1 MRIQFIKYIHEK
13 ILIEGTGSPKELALL
28 LNTSERTIYNYI
40 KYMRLEL
47 NAPIYTIC
55 HAISIL
61 FITML
66 FNQKWRTVTIL
77 KNVENPKSHK
87 SREKSI

>member
-13 ILIEGTGSPKELALL
+13 TLIEGTGSPKELGLL

-47 NAPIYTIC
+47 KAPIVYNRTKCTYLYDMPCNIN
-55 HAISIL
+55 
-61 FITML
+61 FIHNDAT
-66 FNQKWRTVTIL
+66 
-77 KNVENPKSHK
+77 
-87 SREKSI
+87 

>member
-1 MRIQFIKYIHEK
+1 MRIQYIKYIHEK

-47 NAPIYTIC
+47 KALKVEYKDDMSLDEMRQMTDVVIERVYNEEN
-55 HAISIL
+55 L
-61 FITML
+61 
-66 FNQKWRTVTIL
+66 NQR
-77 KNVENPKSHK
+77 
-87 SREKSI
+87 

>member
-28 LNTSERTIYNYI
+28 LNTSERTIY
-40 KYMRLEL
+40 
-47 NAPIYTIC
+47 IYTIC

-61 FITML
+61 FIKMQL
-66 FNQKWRTVTIL
+66 NQKWSTATIK

-87 SREKSI
+87 SRKKTI

>member
-47 NAPIYTIC
+47 NAPIVYNRTNCTYLYHMPCNINFV
-55 HAISIL
+55 HNNAI
-61 FITML
+61 
-66 FNQKWRTVTIL
+66 
-77 KNVENPKSHK
+77 
-87 SREKSI
+87 